1 MDIQENFRNTPTSK
15 SSDSRS
21 GASYSRSRSNQSR
34 STKVNTKINTNKN
47 VSNRA
52 YRTPTLGGTGGG
64 PFWGWSYY
72 PYSST
77 LYPNIDYVPNQYN
90 LIELKPEETND
101 DQNTESDQNE
111 KFINIKTILPSY
123 K

>member
-1 MDIQENFRNTPTSK
+1 MDIQENFRNTPTSR

-21 GASYSRSRSNQSR
+21 GASYSRSNISRSNQSR

-101 DQNTESDQNE
+101 DQNDQNE